1 MDITHKGLS
10 HCQNYPGPEQIKIKR
25 RSSLRA
31 FSNCDYII
39 QTILSKG
46 NKHTWATSE
55 RQVVR
60 YNIKHLAVGGNP
72 GSGYKASC

>member
-1 MDITHKGLS
+1 MHITHKGLS

-46 NKHTWATSE
+46 NKHT
-55 RQVVR
+55 
-60 YNIKHLAVGGNP
+60 
-72 GSGYKASC
+72 